1 MGITL
6 GIIGFGEVGGIFGR
20 GLLGK
25 AGVDAVYA
33 WDLKFADTATGEHAR
48 AAADADG
55 IRSVEGMAALCAQA
69 TLLVSAVTA
78 SSTLAAAE
86 EAASMRVRTHF
97 SSTSTRPRREPSS
110 AQRRCFRPRAWNMS
124 RPG

>member
-1 MGITL
+1 MGINL

-33 WDLKFADTATGEHAR
+33 WDLKFADTSTGAR

-55 IRSVEGMAALCAQA
+55 IQSVEGMAALCTKAD
-69 TLLVSAVTA
+69 LLVSAVTA

-86 EAASMRVRTHF
+86 AS
-97 SSTSTRPRREPSS
+97 
-110 AQRRCFRPRAWNMS
+110 CF
-124 RPG
+124 